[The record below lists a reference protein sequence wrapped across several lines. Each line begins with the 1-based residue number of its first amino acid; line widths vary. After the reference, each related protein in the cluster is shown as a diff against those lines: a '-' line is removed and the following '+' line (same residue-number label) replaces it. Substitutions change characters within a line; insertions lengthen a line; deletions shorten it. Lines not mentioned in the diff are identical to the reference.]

1 MKKVIQFSKGFL
13 PSAIISAVIIVF
25 GIIGFFTKGINLG
38 LDFKPGLV
46 EEVRIAPVAINVT
59 YSGAAKVVLEI
70 SNEKLDVVVSG
81 TGAENETKTLEL

>member
-38 LDFKPGLV
+38 LLRKVDILLDIADNRRRDIQI
-46 EEVRIAPVAINVT
+46 ERIASLGHFVVCKLNTLGRVEVAT
-59 YSGAAKVVLEI
+59 ESLATAK
-70 SNEKLDVVVSG
+70 
-81 TGAENETKTLEL
+81 

>member
-1 MKKVIQFSKGFL
+1 MMKKVIQFSKGFL

-59 YSGAAKVVLEI
+59 YSG
-70 SNEKLDVVVSG
+70 
-81 TGAENETKTLEL
+81 